1 MVSADG
7 LPSSDGTIQISSAAN
22 GNVRVIEARSLKPS
36 EALAIHRVA
45 LRQLL
50 NRHGFWH
57 PRVFGSVLT
66 KTDTEESDL
75 DLLVESRPGMTLFM
89 FVGVE
94 EEAQRLMGVRVSIL
108 TAEFLPPK
116 FREEVLRQAEPL

>member
-1 MVSADG
+1 M
-7 LPSSDGTIQISSAAN
+7 
-22 GNVRVIEARSLKPS
+22 KPS
-36 EALAIHRVA
+36 EALAVHRMA

-50 NRHGFWH
+50 SRHGFRH
-57 PRVFGSVLT
+57 PRIFGSVLT

-75 DLLVESRPGMTLFM
+75 DLLVESRPGLTLFM
-89 FVGVE
+89 LVGAE
-94 EEAQRLMGVRVSIL
+94 REAQHLLGVRVSIL